1 MKWHWSE
8 GMFEDQN
15 LECKNNECD
24 NEEQGHIITLPALND
39 PQVLLNQ
46 ISTLTQ
52 TLAVLCNAGR
62 AKSVSIVEKKI
73 IKLIE
78 KL

>member
-1 MKWHWSE
+1 
-8 GMFEDQN
+8 MFED
-15 LECKNNECD
+15 KNELCRGNYCEK
-24 NEEQGHIITLPALND
+24 EEQSHIITLPAPND

-52 TLAVLCNAGR
+52 TFAVLCNAGR
-62 AKSVSIVEKKI
+62 AKSVSIVEEKI
-73 IKLIE
+73 MQLIE